1 MASTLSFVEY
11 VRDQVGGA
19 GKVSFRKMF
28 GEYAIYCDGKVVA
41 LVCDNQ
47 FFVKPTASGRAH
59 LAHVVEAPPY
69 PGSKP
74 YLLVSG
80 ELDDPVLAAQ
90 LIRLTA
96 RELPEPKAK
105 PAPKSKSTPG
115 KSKARAESV
124 AKPKAVTSKAKA
136 ASAAKPKRKRSK
148 S

>member
-59 LAHVVEAPPY
+59 LGHVVEAPPY

-74 YLLVSG
+74 YFLVSG

-105 PAPKSKSTPG
+105 PTPKPKSTPA
-115 KSKARAESV
+115 KPMAKASQEPRSG
-124 AKPKAVTSKAKA
+124 KPKATS
-136 ASAAKPKRKRSK
+136 ASAAKPKPRKSK
-148 S
+148 N